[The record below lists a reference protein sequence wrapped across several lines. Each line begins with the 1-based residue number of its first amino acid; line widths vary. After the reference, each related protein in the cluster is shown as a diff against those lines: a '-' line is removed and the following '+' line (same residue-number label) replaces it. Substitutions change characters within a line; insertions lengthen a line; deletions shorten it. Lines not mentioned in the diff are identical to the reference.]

1 MNTFETSQNIF
12 DTGASAPSR
21 SEVGGKGFNLTRLRD
36 EKLAVPTFFILPP
49 NAFMKSLP
57 TPIRSSWV
65 NLSSPE
71 RAEVV
76 RNLHVKPEVL
86 VEVLNHFDAQ
96 FGCNAKVAV
105 RSSAVDEDGAKM
117 SYAGQFTSVLNV
129 RRNELAEA
137 IESVWRSGFTK
148 QLLAYR
154 TMNGL
159 TEAPEPPCVILQQM
173 IDAKTAGVAFGA
185 DPITGDL
192 DVVVISAVDGLG
204 DKLVSGEVD
213 SAIYRVK
220 ESRVSEAGWKPALPG
235 FARDGFTSAG
245 FARAGFTRAGFIE
258 SRSNESLGL
267 LTDDQIFEIKK
278 LVTKTNQIFE
288 CPQDIEWAID
298 ENGQLFILQSRPITT
313 LPGLKGEVT
322 TPARTSDVSNGEDS
336 NAEISNANGS
346 NAKVPNAEVSNVNG
360 CDIATSSARDSQL
373 EISKSIIFDNSNIG
387 ESYPGTTTP
396 LTYSFARK
404 AYQHVY
410 EEFCR
415 LMGVSEKSIEKHAF
429 IFPRMLGF
437 VRGRIYYNLLNW
449 YRLLSLF
456 PGFKTNRSFMEQMMG
471 VKAGLPADFLA
482 EFDKPLPFGE
492 KVADAASISMVIP
505 KLLMKWFTLPGDINA
520 FNSRVENSFKRVPKD
535 MRSLSKSQL
544 AELYRGL
551 EKDLLLHWDAPIVND
566 FFAMVSFGLLRGV
579 CAKWFQNIDGL
590 HNQLLCGETGI
601 ISTEPVS
608 RMKEMANIAADQ
620 PNLITLLKSG
630 DISLIRNQLPE
641 YPEFHQLYQSYLE
654 KFGDRC
660 AGELKLESP
669 TLVDNPQALLSGIL
683 RLTTEKSEAA
693 KNCDQAQTNRIEA
706 ERLAYKS
713 LGSNFIKAFAF
724 NLILSQTR
732 TRIRERENLRFMR
745 TRVFGLVR
753 KIFVEVGKRFEAA
766 GYLGSYQDIF
776 FLETEEVLG
785 FIENDLA
792 KTESDIEKSANAK
805 SGSLTFDSAT
815 RIVELVAA
823 RKNELESFKSMPAPP
838 DRFSV
843 MDGANLNDAEVVS
856 QIENQTQDDHLNID
870 KTVYKGLGCC
880 PGIVRGYAR
889 VIDDPDTQQLKPG
902 EILIAK
908 RTDPGWI
915 TVIAQATGIVVE
927 YGSLLSH
934 TAIVSRELGI
944 PTIVSVSNVTTSVKT
959 GDWLEING
967 ATGEV
972 RVTSSQEVVALTAI
986 LETRKVATMKS
997 EIQTKAGFSFI
1008 RYAQCWEDTDI
1019 VLEAMNINPGDK
1031 CLSIASAGDNS
1042 LAMLAKRPGKV
1053 VALDLNASQ
1062 LALLEL
1068 KAAAFKYLRHEEMLV
1083 LLGYRTG
1090 QSRTE
1095 LFELI
1100 ENNLSTSTRQYWRT
1114 NIGDIEFGVASIG
1127 KFEKYFAIFRKFV
1140 LPLVHSQNTVDE
1152 LLQWK
1157 SREQR
1162 AKFFETQWNT
1172 FRWRT
1177 LFKVFFSQTVMGL
1190 LGRDPSFFHYAE
1202 GGLSEALLKWTKKS
1216 LVDQNPT
1223 NNPYLHWILKGEFGS
1238 VLPNFLRKENFA
1250 AIKAN
1255 IDNLEW
1261 HQLSLEEYLSTHPDE
1276 RFNSFNLSDVF
1287 EYVSE
1292 TNYKTMLKLI
1302 ADASHPQAKVVYWN
1316 MMAQRTAKAAGVERM
1331 QPLTAL
1337 SKALFAENK
1346 TFFYSRFVV
1355 EEVRIGKNQEHDAH
1369 ENTDGIGNKDRAA

>member
-1 MNTFETSQNIF
+1 MNNFETTQNIF
-12 DTGASAPSR
+12 DTGAKSPSR
-21 SEVGGKGFNLTRLRD
+21 SEVGGKGFNLTKLRD
-36 EKLAVPTFFILPP
+36 EKLAVPTFFILTP

-57 TPIRSSWV
+57 TTIRSSWA
-65 NLSSPE
+65 NLSSTE

-76 RNLHVKPEVL
+76 RNLHVQPEVL
-86 VEVLNHFDAQ
+86 VEILNSFDNK
-96 FGCNAKVAV
+96 FGLNAIVAV
-105 RSSAVDEDGAKM
+105 RSSAAEEDGANM

-129 RRNELAEA
+129 RRNEIAEA

-148 QLLAYR
+148 QLIAYR

-173 IDAKTAGVAFGA
+173 IAAKTAGVAFGA

-220 ESRVSEAGWKPALPG
+220 ESRGLEAGWKPALPG
-235 FARDGFTSAG
+235 FARTGFDLAG
-245 FARAGFTRAGFIE
+245 FDRAGFDRSGFIE
-258 SRSNESLGL
+258 SSSNESLGFL
-267 LTDDQIFEIKK
+267 SHDQVFDIQQ
-278 LVTKTNQIFE
+278 LVTKTQNIFG

-313 LPGLKGEVT
+313 LPGLEGAKT
-322 TPARTSDVSNGEDS
+322 TPVRTSNVSNGK
-336 NAEISNANGS
+336 NS
-346 NAKVPNAEVSNVNG
+346 NAKGS
-360 CDIATSSARDSQL
+360 DIATSSARDFKL

-482 EFDKPLPFGE
+482 EFDKPLPFRE
-492 KVADAASISMVIP
+492 RIADAVSISMVIP

-520 FNSRVENSFKRVPKD
+520 FNSRVENSFKRVPND
-535 MRSLSKSQL
+535 MRNLSTRQL

-566 FFAMVSFGLLRGV
+566 FFAMVSFGLLRGI

-608 RMKEMANIAADQ
+608 RMKEMADIAAGQ
-620 PNLITLLKSG
+620 PKLIALLKSG
-630 DISLIRNQLPE
+630 NISLIRNQLPE
-641 YPEFHQLYQSYLE
+641 YPEFYELYQSYLE

-669 TLVDNPQALLSGIL
+669 TLVDNPQALFSGVL

-693 KNCDQAQTNRIEA
+693 RNCDQAQTNRIEA
-706 ERLAYKS
+706 EQLAYKS

-724 NLILSQTR
+724 NLILNQTR

-753 KIFVEVGKRFEAA
+753 KIFVEAGKRFEAA
-766 GYLGSYQDIF
+766 GYLNSYQDIF

-792 KTESDIEKSANAK
+792 TESNLAKPANGGNA
-805 SGSLTFDSAT
+805 SLRLNSAT
-815 RIVELVAA
+815 GIAELVAT
-823 RKNELESFKSMPAPP
+823 RKKELESFQSMPAPP

-843 MDGANLNDAEVVS
+843 LDGANLNDTELVS
-856 QIENQTQDDHLNID
+856 QIENQSQDDHSNID

-972 RVTSSQEVVALTAI
+972 RVTSSQEVVALTAV
-986 LETRKVATMKS
+986 LETRKVAAMKS

-1042 LAMLAKRPGKV
+1042 LAMLAKRPDKV
-1053 VALDLNASQ
+1053 VALDLSGSQ

-1083 LLGYRTG
+1083 LLGYRIG

-1100 ENNLSTSTRQYWRT
+1100 EDHLSSSTRQYWRT
-1114 NIGDIEFGVASIG
+1114 HITDIESGVASIG
-1127 KFEKYFAIFRKFV
+1127 KFEKYFAIFRKFI
-1140 LPLVHSQNTVDE
+1140 LPLVHSQTTIDE
-1152 LLQWK
+1152 LLQCK
-1157 SREQR
+1157 SKEQR
-1162 AKFFETQWNT
+1162 AKFFSTTWNT
-1172 FRWRT
+1172 VRWRT

-1202 GGLSEALLKWTKKS
+1202 GGLSEALLKWTKRA

-1238 VLPNFLRKENFA
+1238 VLPNFLREENFA
-1250 AIKAN
+1250 AIKSN
-1255 IDNLEW
+1255 IGKLEW

-1292 TNYKTMLKLI
+1292 TNYKTMLQLI

-1369 ENTDGIGNKDRAA
+1369 ENTDGMGNKDRAA